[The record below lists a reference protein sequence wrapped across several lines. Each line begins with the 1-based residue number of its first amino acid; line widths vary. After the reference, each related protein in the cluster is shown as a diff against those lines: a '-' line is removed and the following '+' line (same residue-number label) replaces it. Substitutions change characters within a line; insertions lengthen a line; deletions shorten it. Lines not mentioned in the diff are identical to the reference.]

1 MKEAHFFLY
10 LFIFIGCAVETQP
23 EKKEP
28 QAPAWTMSVLLR
40 EFSGHGWFCKHYE
53 NFPDPYLGDGGGWEK
68 DYRCE
73 FQGAGSVQYRVS
85 IDEKGRSAYWK
96 SGRGF
101 NFAGALDSIGLQK
114 CSISSGQMH
123 GMKRPP
129 SAEEM
134 KRFKIEWLEQLA
146 NLAKAAGCGPEV
158 P

>member
-1 MKEAHFFLY
+1 MKEIHFFLF

-40 EFSGHGWFCKHYE
+40 EFSGQGWFCKHYE
-53 NFPDPYLGDGGGWEK
+53 NFPEPYLDGGAWNK

-96 SGRGF
+96 SGRVLDHS
-101 NFAGALDSIGLQK
+101 GALYSIGLEN
-114 CSISSGQMH
+114 CSISSGPMH

-129 SAEEM
+129 PAALG
-134 KRFKIEWLEQLA
+134 KRFKIEWLEQLG